1 MRKGY
6 LVELHYH
13 DGCDYEPM
21 TNDWLIAVFENEEDA
36 KNFCKNNS
44 DDEYYYIEKE
54 RVIQFGNRAPI
65 DIKYNDWRDPD
76 DENAEQYWFSIDEI
90 DIV

>member
-6 LVELHYH
+6 LVELRYC
-13 DGCDYEPM
+13 DGDSCEPM
-21 TNDWLIAVFENEEDA
+21 TNDWLIAVFENKEDA
-36 KNFCKNNS
+36 KNFCKSNS

-54 RVIQFGNRAPI
+54 RVIQFGNQAPI
-65 DIKYNDWRDPD
+65 EIKYHDWYDPD
-76 DENAEQYWFSIDEI
+76 DENAELYWFIISEI